1 MRTSQLYPSSPVA
14 RGLAFARY
22 ASFAVAVL
30 AALPASVFAQNRVGG
45 ATAPSA
51 ADRDSMAF
59 PRKSNTIEAQQAR
72 QAQDAF
78 EQTHRQGLRFY
89 NGGADATCEEA
100 IGKTLCYWNN
110 NGDVPPP
117 AERSDARVER
127 TQLVS
132 ILGRAV
138 QASPNDDWLIGM
150 LVRYDIEADRPDS
163 ALKAARACAG
173 TAWWCAALQGLA
185 LHTLNEH
192 AAARTAFD
200 RMLSTMPES
209 MRCEWTQIGWWLSA
223 DSAVQRDYRA
233 RPCDER
239 IKTDMKLFRLAQPLW
254 GLPANDLYSE
264 VLARRT
270 ISAVHGMAR
279 IPYDMVF
286 GPDVLE
292 SQMRYGWPVNWLV
305 QNGGVG
311 DPRPPSVIG
320 HEPTPS
326 YDFLPSAT
334 ALSNP
339 LTSTPGDWPLHRK
352 KARMRYAP
360 RFAAGFGVPPYQ
372 FARFLRG
379 DSTVIAGAYRLVR
392 ELEMGRAPYH
402 AAFVLDALDGKA
414 PIVVKRDNAPAN
426 AALLARIGMTPM
438 VASLEVLAPNSK
450 RAARVRESVQPL
462 LAGRKVSDI
471 LLLTRGDPSARP
483 NLESAAAMAFGGPE
497 IDAGTTIGLYWE
509 NYLTVSPSAPGTTL
523 IRATRVGAS
532 FMQRLGSTL
541 RLSRAVQPVSQR
553 IQDPG
558 RPDGEPGRS
567 IALSWPSVPE
577 GEYLLTLI
585 VQNAVGRDSTSTLVK
600 VRNRN

>member
-1 MRTSQLYPSSPVA
+1 MRTSQLVQSSLVA
-14 RGLAFARY
+14 RRFAY
-22 ASFAVAVL
+22 SSFALLVVASSSL
-30 AALPASVFAQNRVGG
+30 SAQRSAG
-45 ATAPSA
+45 AGAPPA
-51 ADRDSMAF
+51 ADRDSMSF
-59 PRKSNTIEAQQAR
+59 PRRSNTIEAQQGR

-100 IGKTLCYWNN
+100 IGRICYWNN

-127 TQLVS
+127 TQLLS
-132 ILGRAV
+132 ILERAV
-138 QASPNDDWLIGM
+138 KASPNDDWLIGM

-163 ALKAARACAG
+163 ALKAARACGA
-173 TAWWCAALQGLA
+173 TAWWCSALQGLA

-192 AAARTAFD
+192 VGAKAAFD
-200 RMLSTMPES
+200 RMLATMPS
-209 MRCEWTQIGWWLSA
+209 STRCQWTEIGLWLSS
-223 DSAVQRDYRA
+223 DSTTQRAYRA

-239 IKTDMKLFRLAQPLW
+239 IKSDLKLFRLAQPLW
-254 GLPANDLYSE
+254 SLPANDLYNELLS
-264 VLARRT
+264 RHT
-270 ISAVHGMAR
+270 MSAVHAMGR
-279 IPYDMVF
+279 IPYDLTF
-286 GPDVLE
+286 GGDLLE
-292 SQMRYGWPVNWLV
+292 SQVRYGWPVNWSV

-311 DPRPPSVIG
+311 DPNAPSVIG

-326 YDFLPSAT
+326 YDFLPSAN
-334 ALSNP
+334 AVANP
-339 LTSTPGDWPLHRK
+339 LLATAADWPLARK
-352 KARMRYAP
+352 KARTRYAP
-360 RFAAGFGVPPYQ
+360 RYAAGFGVPPYQ
-372 FARFLRG
+372 FARFRRG

-392 ELEMGRAPYH
+392 ELEMGRAPYN
-402 AAFVLDALDGKA
+402 AAFVLDALDDKA
-414 PIVVKRDNAPAN
+414 PIIVKRDNASAN

-438 VASLEVLAPNSK
+438 IASLEVVAPNSR

-462 LAGRKVSDI
+462 PTSRKVSDL

-483 NLESAAAMAFGGPE
+483 NLESAAAIAFGGPE

-509 NYLTVSPSAPGTTL
+509 NYLTVSPGAPGQTL

-532 FMQRLGSTL
+532 FTQRLSSAL
-541 RLSRAVQPVSQR
+541 RLSKSVQPVSQR

-577 GEYLLTLI
+577 GDYLLTLI
-585 VQNAVGRDSTSTLVK
+585 VSNASGRDSTSTIVK

>member
-1 MRTSQLYPSSPVA
+1 MRTSQLYQSSSVI
-14 RGLAFARY
+14 RGIASLA
-22 ASFAVAVL
+22 L
-30 AALPASVFAQNRVGG
+30 ALFVELPAGLPAQNN
-45 ATAPSA
+45 ASAPASA
-51 ADRDSMAF
+51 LADRDSMAF
-59 PRKSNTIEAQQAR
+59 PRKSNTTEAMAAR
-72 QAQDAF
+72 TAQDAF

-127 TQLVS
+127 TQLVT
-132 ILGRAV
+132 ILERAV
-138 QASPNDDWLIGM
+138 KASPQDDWLIGM

-163 ALKAARACAG
+163 ALKAARACGA
-173 TAWWCAALQGLA
+173 TPWWCLALQGLA
-185 LHTLNEH
+185 LHTLNDH
-192 AAARTAFD
+192 AGAKTAYD
-200 RMLSTMPES
+200 RMLSTMPEG
-209 MRCEWTQIGWWLSA
+209 MKCEWTQIAWWLSA
-223 DSAVQRDYRA
+223 DSTVQRNYRA
-233 RPCDER
+233 RPCEER
-239 IKTDMKLFRLAQPLW
+239 MKSDMKLFRLAQPLW
-254 GLPANDLYSE
+254 SLPANDLYNE

-270 ISAVHGMAR
+270 MSAVHGMGR
-279 IPYDMVF
+279 IPYDMPF

-292 SQMRYGWPVNWLV
+292 SQMRYGWPVNWSV

-326 YDFLPSAT
+326 YDFLPNVEVVTNPLSAT
-334 ALSNP
+334 SE
-339 LTSTPGDWPLHRK
+339 DWPLRRK

-360 RFAAGFGVPPYQ
+360 RYAAGFGIPPYQ
-372 FARFLRG
+372 FARFRRG
-379 DSTVIAGAYRLVR
+379 DSTVIAGSYRLVR
-392 ELEMGRAPYH
+392 ELEMGRAPYN
-402 AAFVLDALDGKA
+402 AAFVLDALDDKT
-414 PIVVKRDNAPAN
+414 PIMVKRDNAPAN

-438 VASLEVLAPNSK
+438 VASLEVVAPNSK
-450 RAARVRESVQPL
+450 RASRVREAVQPL
-462 LAGRKVSDI
+462 PASRKVSDV
-471 LLLTRGDPSARP
+471 LLLTRGDPNPRP
-483 NLESAAAMAFGGPE
+483 TLESAAAMAFGGPE

-509 NYLTVSPSAPGTTL
+509 NYLAVSPSAPGQTL

-532 FMQRLGSTL
+532 LAQRLSSRLG
-541 RLSRAVQPVSQR
+541 LSRAVQPVSQR

-577 GEYLLTLI
+577 GDYLLTLI
-585 VQNAVGRDSTSTLVK
+585 VSNASGRDSTSTVVK